1 MRIGF
6 LEDDLEQAEVM
17 KVWMEDSGHT
27 VSHFASSSAFIKT
40 LKRDSFDLLVFDWL
54 LPDIS
59 GIEVLKRIRASYDS
73 PVPVIFVTQQDRES
87 DIVEALGAGADDY
100 MTKPVSRAEL
110 VARVE
115 ALGRRAAGFTQERE
129 TILDFEPYKFDTKA
143 QTINV
148 NGEALS
154 LTQKEFELA
163 LFLFQNAWRIV
174 SRAHIL
180 ETVWG
185 TSSAIATRTVDTH
198 ASRIRSKLNFSP
210 EMGWQLSSIYQHGY
224 RLEKLDT

>member
-17 KVWMEDSGHT
+17 KVWMEDSGHN
-27 VSHFASSSAFIKT
+27 VSHFAASADFIKT

-59 GIEVLKRIRASYDS
+59 GLEVLKRIRSSYDT

-87 DIVEALGAGADDY
+87 DIVEALSAGTDDY

-110 VARVE
+110 IARVE

-129 TILDFEPYKFDTKA
+129 TILDFEPYKFDTKT

-148 NGEALS
+148 NGEALN

-163 LFLFQNAWRIV
+163 LFLFQNAGRIV

-210 EMGWQLSSIYQHGY
+210 ETGWQLSSIYQHGY